1 MKIRYSNN
9 LKELRKKID
18 KYKSKSTDDIKK
30 LLSVRKKMQKKET
43 MKSKISPISKLKDWK
58 YKGGK
63 IYHKSN
69 QFFSVEGV
77 TVKNAQREVAKWD
90 QLIFNQPHG
99 GVLAFL
105 VRETKKNGIE
115 FYVSNDTKLLT
126 KLKADGLYISAYNR
140 NLLLNIY
147 SKKGFKIIGSAHNQ
161 REIDLKIKQGC
172 EAIIYSRLFR
182 TNYPYKKG
190 HLGMQKFNIISLR
203 SRKEIIPLGGINE
216 KNLCK
221 MKSVMSSSFACLS
234 AIKKKPAKIINRLF

>member
-1 MKIRYSNN
+1 MLVLKKNYYLFVDNTREFNLNLIKIRNKFNIIYRNANTKENIEN
-9 LKELRKKID
+9 LINFRKKC
-18 KYKSKSTDDIKK
+18 
-30 LLSVRKKMQKKET
+30 
-43 MKSKISPISKLKDWK
+43 
-58 YKGGK
+58 
-63 IYHKSN
+63 
-69 QFFSVEGV
+69 
-77 TVKNAQREVAKWD
+77 
-90 QLIFNQPHG
+90 
-99 GVLAFL
+99 
-105 VRETKKNGIE
+105 KKNGIE

>member
-1 MKIRYSNN
+1 MLVLKKNYYLFIDNTREFNLNLIKIRNKFNIIYRNANTKENIEN
-9 LKELRKKID
+9 LINFRKKC
-18 KYKSKSTDDIKK
+18 
-30 LLSVRKKMQKKET
+30 
-43 MKSKISPISKLKDWK
+43 
-58 YKGGK
+58 
-63 IYHKSN
+63 
-69 QFFSVEGV
+69 
-77 TVKNAQREVAKWD
+77 
-90 QLIFNQPHG
+90 
-99 GVLAFL
+99 
-105 VRETKKNGIE
+105 KKNGIE